1 MEHESWRVARFA
13 DNKELYAIYSPL
25 CWSIAKCNH
34 TSVVLPVYYV
44 NDVDIELFFVHELVY
59 VEQRLR
65 HGSCAVL
72 ACPKLI
78 CKPVFVVEIQ
88 SFQFRLQ
95 RRREKCFLAGWF
107 LLQWSACQSKNHACS
122 LVHFLSEPVP
132 FGGSTVLTLTRGPAG
147 TRTTTSS
154 LSPWTSGE
162 PNHYQQFLT
171 APRGRLLQ
179 SHNKINSLDL
189 GSMRRLAQRGTLSWV
204 VES

>member
-1 MEHESWRVARFA
+1 M
-13 DNKELYAIYSPL
+13 
-25 CWSIAKCNH
+25 
-34 TSVVLPVYYV
+34 

-95 RRREKCFLAGWF
+95 RRRKNAFWLADSCSNEAHASQKIMHV
-107 LLQWSACQSKNHACS
+107 LLFIFCPSP
-122 LVHFLSEPVP
+122 FP

-154 LSPWTSGE
+154 LSRWTSGE

-189 GSMRRLAQRGTLSWV
+189 GSMRSLLSEARSAEWWRARKQ
-204 VES
+204 S